1 MKLLTTTGVLAL
13 LTLIGYFGLLFTG
26 TEVPDLVEWLVAG
39 LVGGTIG
46 VGAEKWEPAPK
57 P

>member
-46 VGAEKWEPAPK
+46 VGAEKWKPAPK